1 MVDKIFL
8 CVYYTFWSIL
18 NIFKNKIIF
27 TQNQVR
33 HETSEI
39 FAPSPKWDLSLFAR
53 FFFRRPLGSQ
63 LKILCGI
70 YFCQKY
76 PPQSMELKIIEFLNI
91 SVNMLCKQSI
101 VNNLWRSIL
110 VTKLTW
116 SARHSRTELF
126 SALRPYLLY
135 IWRPCSFFNFC
146 LKWMVFTSSKVFKW
160 WFLTW
165 VCKLSFRE
173 NFFPQSSHS
182 KESVRTCVL
191 MHLIKWELLL
201 KF

>member
-33 HETSEI
+33 QEPSEI
-39 FAPSPKWDLSLFAR
+39 FEPLPYVRHISLFAR

-76 PPQSMELKIIEFLNI
+76 PPQSMELKIIELLNI

-126 SALRPYLLY
+126 SALRPYLL
-135 IWRPCSFFNFC
+135 W
-146 LKWMVFTSSKVFKW
+146 K
-160 WFLTW
+160 
-165 VCKLSFRE
+165 
-173 NFFPQSSHS
+173 
-182 KESVRTCVL
+182 
-191 MHLIKWELLL
+191 
-201 KF
+201 

>member
-33 HETSEI
+33 QEPSEI
-39 FAPSPKWDLSLFAR
+39 FYPLPYAEIPGRVDNKILYNLPENCHPVGSRYVRFWSIFATACYVRHISLFAR

-110 VTKLTW
+110 VTKLIW

-126 SALRPYLLY
+126 SALRPYLL
-135 IWRPCSFFNFC
+135 
-146 LKWMVFTSSKVFKW
+146 
-160 WFLTW
+160 
-165 VCKLSFRE
+165 
-173 NFFPQSSHS
+173 
-182 KESVRTCVL
+182 
-191 MHLIKWELLL
+191 
-201 KF
+201 